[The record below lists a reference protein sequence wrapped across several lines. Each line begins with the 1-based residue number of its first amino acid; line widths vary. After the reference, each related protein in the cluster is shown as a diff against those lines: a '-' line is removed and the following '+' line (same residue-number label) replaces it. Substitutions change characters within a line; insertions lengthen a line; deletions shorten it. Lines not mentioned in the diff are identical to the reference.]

1 MESLSS
7 QFESYNNLKTRTKH
21 KFICCW
27 IILAKKMNPG
37 KRINSL
43 VVFLVQLQSF
53 LSELAVLVANRSKRS
68 FYSRS
73 FDKNFGI
80 TNVFDF
86 YELLLQLQLN
96 VIWRSDSRI
105 SNDKNIGLFQPFIPN
120 WRISSIQSIHN
131 ADNP

>member
-1 MESLSS
+1 
-7 QFESYNNLKTRTKH
+7 
-21 KFICCW
+21 
-27 IILAKKMNPG
+27 MNPG

-96 VIWRSDSRI
+96 AIWRSDWRFGGQI
-105 SNDKNIGLFQPFIPN
+105 PGFENDEKCWILNCPTAKPHCVTGKV
-120 WRISSIQSIHN
+120 
-131 ADNP
+131 